1 MNLRESKY
9 NMSNE
14 ITDYLTVKECWQI
27 CRFKGPEPIR
37 RAVYRGDL
45 PGVRIRANRLLIPAK
60 AFWKWFHDHDVKPK
74 LVKEVDETSVKP
86 VRKPNKK
93 KAREEVAA

>member
-1 MNLRESKY
+1 MHLRESKF
-9 NMSNE
+9 NMTNE
-14 ITDYLTVKECWQI
+14 TEYLTVKECWTI

-60 AFWKWFHDHDVKPK
+60 AFWKWFHDHDVK
-74 LVKEVDETSVKP
+74 VKEVKEIEEAIVKP
-86 VRKPNKK
+86 IRKPRKK
-93 KAREEVAA
+93 NPQEEVAA